1 MIWKL
6 TCTSWI
12 KRMSC
17 KINLDKLDVLQK
29 QEVKFDDLITRLDE
43 FVRYIYIYTVD
54 SCTG

>member
-17 KINLDKLDVLQK
+17 KMNLDKLHVLQK
-29 QEVKFDDLITRLDE
+29 LEVKFDDLITRLDE
-43 FVRYIYIYTVD
+43 FVRYIVD